1 MKHSIYRN
9 EIIRI
14 ILLLVLANPA
24 LAQQPDSRQLD
35 QLMDAYNKVDKFNG
49 SILVA
54 KQGKILLE
62 KGYGYRDVKL
72 HAVNDASSI
81 YQIYSITKT
90 FTSTV
95 ILMLAEQG
103 KLKLDDKLSRYY
115 PDFPKGDS
123 ITIENLLTHTSGI
136 YDYTRGND
144 MKDQSE
150 PNMIKFLAS
159 RPLDFSPGTDWSYS
173 NSGYFLLGF
182 IIQKITGMRY
192 EDAVTKMI
200 FQPLKMTHSGFDY
213 KSLVA
218 QHKTVPYEVLTKDTS
233 STAIIYEA
241 PGPYA
246 AGAIYSTVGDLY
258 LWHKAHQQY
267 KLVSEALMKKAYT
280 SFRNGYGYGWI
291 VNQFDGHDLVS
302 HSGGAAGYRTNF
314 VRIIR
319 DDIVIIM
326 LCNTEN
332 CNPELITNNVIKVLY
347 NQPYFIPKE
356 IPVNMSLLETY
367 IGYYQIHE
375 LKLNLQVKIELGR
388 LAAQAAGQ
396 QPTVLLAERDDYFYS
411 EEANGYL
418 LFKKGENGKVDE
430 MMVEQGGRS
439 LSAKRYTPSWGLT
452 GSATPKGWVDSIPD
466 ISLKEDSTRRG
477 YWIVRNIT
485 LANGEIKFRFNND
498 WNYNYGDNSNDG
510 IADELGNNIKVEAGI
525 YDIILDLSNKHK
537 PLYSLKRT
545 SGHKP

>member
-1 MKHSIYRN
+1 LGFSQ
-9 EIIRI
+9 
-14 ILLLVLANPA
+14 LVPAQDSTTLKLDELMTAN
-24 LAQQPDSRQLD
+24 
-35 QLMDAYNKVDKFNG
+35 NKVDRFNG

-62 KGYGYRDVKL
+62 KGYGYRDVKMQAL
-72 HAVNDASSI
+72 NDASSI

-103 KLKLDDKLSRYY
+103 KLKLDDKLSKYY

-136 YDYTRGND
+136 YDYTKGND

-159 RPLDFSPGTDWSYS
+159 KPLDFSPGTDWSYS

-192 EDAVTKMI
+192 EDAVTEMI
-200 FQPLKMTHSGFDY
+200 FKPLKMTHSGFDF
-213 KSLVA
+213 KSLVSP
-218 QHKTVPYEVLTKDTS
+218 HKTVPYEVLTKDTS
-233 STAIIYEA
+233 STTIIYEA
-241 PGPYA
+241 PGPFA

-332 CNPELITNNVIKVLY
+332 CNPGLITNNVIKLLY
-347 NQPYFIPKE
+347 HQPYFIPRE
-356 IPVNMSLLETY
+356 IPVSMSLLKSYE
-367 IGYYQIHE
+367 GYYRIPG
-375 LKLNLQVKIELGR
+375 LKLNLQVSIELGR
-388 LAAQAAGQ
+388 LTAQAAGQ
-396 QPTVLLAERDDYFYS
+396 QPTALLAQRDDYFYS

-430 MMVEQGGRS
+430 MMVEQGGKS
-439 LSAKRYTPSWGLT
+439 LSAKRYTPAWGLT
-452 GSATPKGWVDSIPD
+452 GNATTKGWVDSIPD
-466 ISLKEDSTRRG
+466 ITFTEDSMRKG
-477 YWIVRNIT
+477 YWVIKNIT
-485 LANGEIKFRFNND
+485 LTDGEIKFRFNND
-498 WNYNYGDNSNDG
+498 WNHNYGDNENDG
-510 IADELGNNIKVEAGI
+510 VADLLGSNIKVTTGN
-525 YDIILDLSNKHK
+525 YDIILDLTNNTR
-537 PLYSLKRT
+537 PLYTMK
-545 SGHKP
+545 KNN